1 MPHVSTWFFTVA
13 ALCATVGMAWG
24 IQMAATHDHLL
35 SPAHA
40 HLNLVGWV
48 TMGLFGLYYRLTPAA
63 AGRLAWVQFALAFAG
78 VLLLVPGIALAILG
92 GSEALAVVGSCL
104 TIAAMAIFAVT
115 VLRHGLG
122 AAEA

>member
-1 MPHVSTWFFTVA
+1 MRPVSSWFFTVA

-24 IQMAATHDHLL
+24 VQMAATHDHLL

-48 TMGLFGLYYRLTPAA
+48 TMGLFGLYYRLTPVA
-63 AGRLAWVQFALAFAG
+63 AGRLAWVHFALALVG
-78 VLLLVPGIALAILG
+78 VLLMVPGIALAVLG
-92 GSEALAVVGSCL
+92 QTEVLAIAGSFATIGSML
-104 TIAAMAIFAVT
+104 LFVLT

-122 AAEA
+122 TQGL

>member
-1 MPHVSTWFFTVA
+1 MQRVGTWFFTVA

-24 IQMAATHDHLL
+24 IQMAATQDHLL

-48 TMGLFGLYYRLTPAA
+48 TMGLFGLYYRYTPTA
-63 AGRLAWVQFALAFAG
+63 AGRLAWVHFILAFAG
-78 VLLLVPGIALAILG
+78 VLLMVPGIALAILG
-92 GSEALAVVGSCL
+92 QTEALAIAGTFL
-104 TIAAMAIFAVT
+104 TIASMVIFVVT

-122 AAEA
+122 PRTL

>member
-1 MPHVSTWFFTVA
+1 MQSVGTWFFTVA

-63 AGRLAWVQFALAFAG
+63 AGRLAWVHFALALAG
-78 VLLLVPGIALAILG
+78 VLSMVPGIALAILG
-92 GSEALAVVGSCL
+92 QTEALAVAGAFL
-104 TIAAMAIFAVT
+104 TIASMVTFVVT

-122 AAEA
+122 AERV

>member
-1 MPHVSTWFFTVA
+1 MQRVGTWFFTVA
-13 ALCATVGMAWG
+13 ALCAAVGMAWG

-63 AGRLAWVQFALAFAG
+63 AGRLAWVHFALAVAG
-78 VLLLVPGIALAILG
+78 VLLMVPGIALAILG
-92 GSEALAVVGSCL
+92 QTEALAIAGSFA
-104 TIAAMAIFAVT
+104 TIASMVLFVGT
-115 VLRHGLG
+115 VLRHGFG
-122 AAEA
+122 AERL

>member
-1 MPHVSTWFFTVA
+1 MRPVSTWFFTVA

-48 TMGLFGLYYRLTPAA
+48 KMGLFGLYYRLTSVA
-63 AGRLAWVQFALAFAG
+63 AGRLAWVHFALALVG
-78 VLLLVPGIALAILG
+78 VILMVPGIALAVLG
-92 GSEALAVVGSCL
+92 QTEVLAIAGSFATIGSML
-104 TIAAMAIFAVT
+104 LFVLT

-122 AAEA
+122 TQSL

>member
-1 MPHVSTWFFTVA
+1 MRPVSTWFFTVA

-48 TMGLFGLYYRLTPAA
+48 TMGLFGLYYRLTPSA
-63 AGRLAWVQFALAFAG
+63 AGRLAWVHFALALAG
-78 VLLLVPGIALAILG
+78 VTLMVPGIALAILG
-92 GSEALAVVGSCL
+92 QTEALAIAGSFA
-104 TIAAMAIFAVT
+104 TIGSMLLFVLT

-122 AAEA
+122 TQSP

>member
-1 MPHVSTWFFTVA
+1 MQSVGTWFFTVA

-63 AGRLAWVQFALAFAG
+63 AGRLAWVHFALALAG
-78 VLLLVPGIALAILG
+78 VLSMVPGIALAILG
-92 GSEALAVVGSCL
+92 QTEALAVAGAFL
-104 TIAAMAIFAVT
+104 TIASMVIFVVT

-122 AAEA
+122 AERV

>member
-1 MPHVSTWFFTVA
+1 MRKVGTWFFAVA
-13 ALCATVGMAWG
+13 ALCATAGMAWG

-48 TMGLFGLYYRLTPAA
+48 SMGLFGLYYRLTPSA
-63 AGRLAWVQFALAFAG
+63 AGRLAWVQFALALAG
-78 VLLLVPGIALAILG
+78 VLLLVPGIALAIRG
-92 GSEALAVVGSCL
+92 GTEGFAVAGSFL
-104 TIAAMAIFAVT
+104 TIGSMVIFVLT

-122 AAEA
+122 PRET

>member
-1 MPHVSTWFFTVA
+1 MQSVGTWFFTVA

-24 IQMAATHDHLL
+24 IQMAASHDHLL

-63 AGRLAWVQFALAFAG
+63 AGRLAWVHFTLAFAG
-78 VLLLVPGIALAILG
+78 VLLMVPGIALAILG
-92 GSEALAVVGSCL
+92 QTEALAVAGSFL
-104 TIAAMAIFAVT
+104 TIASMVIFVVT
-115 VLRHGLG
+115 VLRHGFG
-122 AAEA
+122 TREV